1 MSPSSGK
8 NAMRPVHSPLL
19 IVANWTRSAFTY
31 SFALYVWISAPTFG
45 SGSPECNA
53 ATRLVFFGASLP
65 ALGSGRW
72 LNLAVWGIFTLL
84 FLWRAVKGWS
94 TIFVAFRA
102 LFSTTAIEAL
112 LKPKHPPKNEV
123 HREMVYRKDF
133 RTGQESRSCVA
144 SLFILIY
151 ASGFSIYQ

>member
-1 MSPSSGK
+1 
-8 NAMRPVHSPLL
+8 MRPIHSPLL
-19 IVANWTRSAFTY
+19 IIANWTRSAFTY

-45 SGSPECNA
+45 SGPPECNA
-53 ATRLVFFGASLP
+53 ATRLIFFGASLP

-72 LNLAVWGIFTLL
+72 LNLAVWGILTLF
-84 FLWRAVKGWS
+84 FLWRAIKGWR

-102 LFSTTAIEAL
+102 LFSSTAIEAL

-133 RTGQESRSCVA
+133 RTGQESRSCVHHYC
-144 SLFILIY
+144 S
-151 ASGFSIYQ
+151 S